1 MGGLSFVLL
10 TVLVFDG
17 RSGFM
22 DRYERCADG
31 SWMVRRSAE
40 LFQRLFCLSMA
51 HSPRGYAITE
61 RGRNYPPITAILVC

>member
-17 RSGFM
+17 RNGFM

-31 SWMVRRSAE
+31 SWMVR
-40 LFQRLFCLSMA
+40 
-51 HSPRGYAITE
+51 
-61 RGRNYPPITAILVC
+61 